1 MIKKDKDS
9 FVLKLNSALYDNE
22 SVKEAFD
29 ELKKHANAVCENGEY
44 FTVKIKGTTEAE
56 KYGYEFL
63 NYVLKLMKNKG
74 AE

>member
-9 FVLKLNSALYDNE
+9 FILKLNSALYDKE

-29 ELKKHANAVCENGEY
+29 ELKKHASAVCENGEY
-44 FTVKIKGTTEAE
+44 FTVKIKSTKEAE

-74 AE
+74 AA